1 MWRIDWENFA
11 RPLVNFNIMNLIKEE
26 KNNFL
31 NSWKYDGNTI
41 YFLNKETFMELNVK
55 SGSFFH

>member
-1 MWRIDWENFA
+1 
-11 RPLVNFNIMNLIKEE
+11 MNLIKEE

-31 NSWKYDGNTI
+31 QSWKYDGDTI
-41 YFLNKETFMELNVK
+41 YFLNKEIIMKLDVK